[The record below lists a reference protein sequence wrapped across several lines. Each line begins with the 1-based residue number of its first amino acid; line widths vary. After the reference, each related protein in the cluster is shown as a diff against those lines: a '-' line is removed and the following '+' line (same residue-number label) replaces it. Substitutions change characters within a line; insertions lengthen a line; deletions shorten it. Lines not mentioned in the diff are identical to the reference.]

1 MKKQLLALL
10 GLGLLLATVTASAQT
25 MHLKADVPFDF
36 VVGGRTLPSGEY
48 TIRTLNGGNQI
59 LAISAPDQKAIVF
72 LTNMCKSLNT
82 SPESK
87 LVFARYGDRYY
98 LSEMWIEGNST
109 GRQLPKS
116 RSEVRVADN
125 ENRDTVVVLAELR

>member
-10 GLGLLLATVTASAQT
+10 GLGLLLATATASAQT

-48 TIRTLNGGNQI
+48 TIRSLNPAI
-59 LAISAPDQKAIVF
+59 LSISAPDQKTLVF
-72 LTNMCKSLNT
+72 LTNRCQSLKT

-98 LSEMWIEGNST
+98 LSEMWVEGNST
-109 GRQLPKS
+109 GRQLPNS
-116 RSEVRVADN
+116 RPKVRVADN
-125 ENRDTVVVLAELR
+125 ETVETVVVLAQLR

>member
-1 MKKQLLALL
+1 MKKQLVTLL

-25 MHLKADVPFDF
+25 MRLKADVPFDF

-48 TIRTLNGGNQI
+48 TIRSLNGGNHI
-59 LAISAPDQKAIVF
+59 LSISAPDQKTIVF
-72 LTNMCKSLNT
+72 LTNMCQSLNA

-87 LVFARYGDRYY
+87 LIFTRYGDRYV
-98 LSEMWIEGNST
+98 LSEMWIEGSNT

-116 RSEVRVADN
+116 LPEVRVADN
-125 ENRDTVVVLAELR
+125 KSVETVVVLAELR